1 MRVALVATH
10 HAEYAANLA
19 LALAAEH
26 DVLLVLSRRNAARQL
41 RPGSMTLLAERLTLR
56 IVPHHYA
63 PLQPWIARVCERH
76 VIRFGADVVHVQE
89 HPTRSMGL
97 LARRLKGRLPLVATV
112 HDPRPH
118 SGGDAAAA
126 ATFARHYAELRA
138 RADALVAHGQVM
150 ADALAATDIPPAKI
164 AALPHGV
171 LRFGR
176 LAPGPLDIAVDPNTL
191 IFFGRMEA
199 YKGLDTL
206 LTANRLWQAR
216 CVPIRLI
223 IAGAGPELDRHRDAL
238 AAPNIRLL
246 GNRVPQEQL
255 EALVAGS
262 AAALLPYHDATQSGV
277 VGSAFGAG
285 RPVICSAVGGLPEAV
300 GPAGLLVPPGDP
312 EALAEAGARLVNEPA
327 LLGQLARAAADR
339 AKGELGW
346 ASVAARTAAVYRGLK
361 QVRA

>member
-1 MRVALVATH
+1 MRIALVATH

-26 DVLLVLSRRNAARQL
+26 DVMLILSRRNAARQL
-41 RPGSMTLLAERLTLR
+41 RPESMALLAQRLTLR

-76 VIRFGADVVHVQE
+76 VIRFAADVVHVQE

-97 LARRLKGRLPLVATV
+97 LARRLNGRLPLVATV
-112 HDPRPH
+112 HDPSPH

-126 ATFARHYAELRA
+126 TSFARHYAELRG
-138 RADALVAHGQVM
+138 RADALIAHGAVM
-150 ADALAATDIPPAKI
+150 AGALAATGIAAARI

-176 LAPGPLDIAVDPNTL
+176 LAPAPLHAQVEANRL

-206 LTANRLWQAR
+206 LAANRLWLER
-216 CVPIRLI
+216 GVPIRLTV
-223 IAGAGPELDRHRDAL
+223 AGTGPELERHRKAL

-246 GNRVPQEQL
+246 AGRIPQERL
-255 EALVAGS
+255 ETLVATS

-300 GPAGLLVPPGDP
+300 GPAGLLVAPGDAQ
-312 EALAEAGARLVNEPA
+312 ALAEAGARLVSEPA
-327 LLGQLARAAADR
+327 LLGRLAHAAADR
-339 AKGELGW
+339 ATGELGW
-346 ASVAARTAAVYRGLK
+346 SSIGKRTAALYRRLSH
-361 QVRA
+361 RTD

>member
-19 LALAAEH
+19 LALAADH

-41 RPGSMTLLAERLTLR
+41 RQDAMRLLADRLTLR

-63 PLQPWIARVCERH
+63 PLQPWIARMCERH
-76 VIRFGADVVHVQE
+76 VTRFDADVVHVQE

-97 LARRLKGRLPLVATV
+97 LARRLNGRLPLVATV
-112 HDPRPH
+112 HDPKPH

-126 ATFARHYAELRA
+126 ATFARHYAELRT

-150 ADALAATDIPPAKI
+150 ADALAATGIAPDKI
-164 AALPHGV
+164 AAIPHGV

-176 LAPGPLDIAVDPNTL
+176 LAPAPLDAAVEPNRL

-206 LTANRLWQAR
+206 LAANRLWLAR
-216 CVPIRLI
+216 GVPVQLTV
-223 IAGAGPELDRHRDAL
+223 AGAGPELDRHREAL

-246 GNRVPQEQL
+246 AGRVPQEQL
-255 EALVAGS
+255 DALVAGS

-327 LLGQLARAAADR
+327 LLDQLARAAADR

-346 ASVAARTAAVYRGLK
+346 ASVAVRTAALYRRLQGS
-361 QVRA
+361 RG